1 MNEIVE
7 RSSRDRPQ
15 KHWWKKIKFQLSACL
30 IHTPKLRVLL
40 KRVWVSCLGV
50 LLQSLYWRVLLWN
63 FITGNYCKCIQYNKT
78 HWVSPVSIEYTGLTE
93 FNIHYCKGRVIT
105 GDWDRLEK
113 VFTRLDIYI
122 AIEEVLSKGK
132 SWPETEF
139 HQRIIKKIAN
149 GQIYWNCVDEFSF
162 NQRCRNLEL
171 LFKSIKDNGYKTQ
184 EELLQGQYFDYRKK
198 NDEIIVSIGRD
209 GDLLF
214 SNSAHRLAIV
224 KILGLEKVPIKISVR
239 HPDWI
244 QFIKELSSYID
255 KNDIPLSHDFRHPD
269 IEDLKSSKKGET
281 LYEIISKNIPVK
293 KGKLIDLGAGL
304 GYFCHRFQND
314 GFNCYASEC
323 SSFQLKLLKQIKKVE
338 RYNFSI
344 TETPVLKT
352 NYIRNNRFDVV
363 LALNSFHYFLKTEET
378 FNELILFLKN
388 LDAKELYFQSPTT
401 LSTTNRCDYKQY
413 NPEEFVGVILEY
425 SSLSNAELI
434 GYTNDNTPLY
444 KLYT

>member
-30 IHTPKLRVLL
+30 IHTPKLKLIL
-40 KRVWVSCLGV
+40 KRVWVSSLGV

-63 FITGNYCKCIQYNKT
+63 FIRGNYCKCIKYNKT

-113 VFTRLDIYI
+113 KFSHLDICI
-122 AIEEVLSKGK
+122 AIEDVLSKGK

-162 NQRCRNLEL
+162 NQRCRSLEL

-224 KILGLEKVPIKISVR
+224 KILRLEKVPIKISVR

-244 QFIKELSSYID
+244 QFIQKLSSYID
-255 KNDIPLSHDFRHPD
+255 NNDIPLSHAFRHPD
-269 IEDLKSSKKGET
+269 IEDLKSSKEGEV
-281 LYEIISKNIPVK
+281 LYELISRNISVK

-304 GYFCHRFQND
+304 GYFCHRFQSD

-323 SSFQLKLLKQIKKVE
+323 NTSQLKLLEQIKIAEK
-338 RYNFSI
+338 YKFSI
-344 TETPVLKT
+344 AEAPTLET
-352 NYIRNNRFDVV
+352 NYIRNNRFNVM
-363 LALNSFHYFLKTEET
+363 LALNFFHYFLKTEES
-378 FNELILFLKN
+378 FNKLIQFLGFI
-388 LDAKELYFQSPTT
+388 DTKELYFQSPATQAK
-401 LSTTNRCDYKQY
+401 TNRWDYKQY
-413 NPEEFVGVILEY
+413 NPEEFVDVILEY
-425 SSLSNAELI
+425 SSLSKAELI
-434 GYTNDNTPLY
+434 GFTSDKTALY